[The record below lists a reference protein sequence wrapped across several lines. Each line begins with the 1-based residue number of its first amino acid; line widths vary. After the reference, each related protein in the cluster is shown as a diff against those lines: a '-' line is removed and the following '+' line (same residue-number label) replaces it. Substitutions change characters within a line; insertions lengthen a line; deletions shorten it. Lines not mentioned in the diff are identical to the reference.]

1 MRETFRYCY
10 TPTEEE
16 FDCLWEKCIFVLDAN
31 ILLNIYRYSPD
42 TRDKLIQILNKVSS
56 RLWIPHQA
64 ALEYQKNR
72 LNVIKQQKKAYDE
85 INEVI
90 DENISDIKT
99 GLKRFN
105 RHPFINVRSLIDKIE
120 KVSEEIK
127 QELVDQKKSIL
138 T

>member
-1 MRETFRYCY
+1 M
-10 TPTEEE
+10 
-16 FDCLWEKCIFVLDAN
+16 
-31 ILLNIYRYSPD
+31 
-42 TRDKLIQILNKVSS
+42 
-56 RLWIPHQA
+56 WIPHQA